1 MGVNQ
6 ITQTKEIM
14 LYAFDFNYAGLTIDA
29 AQDSETG
36 EIWISTPT
44 VETVLGYP
52 SNSARKK
59 IDSKSFKAS
68 AGEGFLVGKRKSKST
83 KHNTP
88 NVYYSK
94 ETFLKLMYWEA
105 REGNKPVADLVFSG
119 FLVDFEGAIQ
129 AALGNQLTEE
139 KREYL
144 RQLVHERI
152 QCFKSWCDV
161 IHDRHVSFYG
171 VKPEGWYYGKII
183 KHANMRLFGVPNFG
197 NDRTE
202 NMTEEQQKV
211 IKEFETVLVMRAK
224 KMPNLEP
231 EALLEQVLDWYI

>member
-1 MGVNQ
+1 
-6 ITQTKEIM
+6 M
-14 LYAFDFNYAGLTIDA
+14 LHPFDFKFAGIVIDA
-29 AQDSETG
+29 AKDPKTG
-36 EIWISTPT
+36 EIWISTPA
-44 VETVLGYP
+44 VETVLGYRYD
-52 SNSARKK
+52 STRDKV
-59 IDSKSFKAS
+59 DSKSFRDF
-68 AGEGFLVGKRKSKST
+68 AGEDFQINRKLAKST
-83 KHNTP
+83 KHNNS

>member
-1 MGVNQ
+1 
-6 ITQTKEIM
+6 M
-14 LYAFDFNYAGLTIDA
+14 LYAFDFKYAGLTIDA

-36 EIWISTPT
+36 GIWISNPT
-44 VETVLGYP
+44 VETVLGYR
-52 SNSARKK
+52 SNSSREK
-59 IDSKSFKAS
+59 ISSKSFKAF
-68 AGEGFLVGKRKSKST
+68 AGGGFVEGKRKSKSFN
-83 KHNTP
+83 HNYGTTL
-88 NVYYSK
+88 YYSK
-94 ETFLKLMYWEA
+94 ETFLKLMYWEMSQ
-105 REGNKPVADLVFSG
+105 GNKQVMDLVFAG
-119 FLVDFEGAIQ
+119 FVADFEGSIQ
-129 AALGNQLTEE
+129 AALGNELTEE

-161 IHDRHVSFYG
+161 IHDRHVKFYG
-171 VKPEGWYYGKII
+171 VKPEGWYYGKLI

-211 IKEFETVLVMRAK
+211 IKHFEENLVMRAK

-231 EALLEQVLDWYI
+231 EALLNQVLDWVA

>member
-1 MGVNQ
+1 
-6 ITQTKEIM
+6 M

-44 VETVLGYP
+44 VETVLGYRP
-52 SNSARKK
+52 NSTREKVS
-59 IDSKSFKAS
+59 SKSFKS
-68 AGEGFLVGKRKSKST
+68 FAGEGFALGKRKSKST
-83 KHNTP
+83 KHNTT

-119 FLVDFEGAIQ
+119 FLVDLEGAIQ
-129 AALGNQLTEE
+129 AALGNELTEE

-171 VKPEGWYYGKII
+171 VKPEGWYYGKLI

-202 NMTEEQQKV
+202 NMTKEQQEL
-211 IKEFETVLVMRAK
+211 IREFELTLIRRAK

-231 EALLEQVLDWYI
+231 EALLEQVLDWFA

>member
-1 MGVNQ
+1 
-6 ITQTKEIM
+6 M
-14 LYAFDFNYAGLTIDA
+14 LYSFDFKYAGINIDA

-44 VETVLGYP
+44 VETILGYC
-52 SNSARKK
+52 SDSTRKK
-59 IDSKSFKAS
+59 LGSKSFKAF
-68 AGEGFLVGKRKSKST
+68 AGKDFQPGKKKSKST
-83 KHNTP
+83 KHNNVT

-94 ETFLKLMYWEA
+94 DTFFKLMYWEA
-105 REGNKPVADLVFSG
+105 DQGNKPVKDLVFSS
-119 FLVDFEGAIQ
+119 FLIDFEGAIQ
-129 AALGNQLTEE
+129 AALGNELTEE

-171 VKPEGWYYGKII
+171 FKPEGWYYGKLI

-211 IKEFETVLVMRAK
+211 IREFEANLVMRAK

-231 EALLEQVLDWYI
+231 EALLEQVLDWFA